1 MVMPSEMNFKFSPP
15 PLFDDIEDKDGD
27 KEEIDWFK

>member
-1 MVMPSEMNFKFSPP
+1 MKESLNNLKFSPP
-15 PLFDDIEDKDGD
+15 PLFDEEENND